1 VTLLFT
7 ESQIDKLFVSNREE
21 AIRKLSELQIYSGKT
36 PTFTGLG
43 GWVYEQTLHYCIK
56 REMQRLKIKAAIS
69 EQVTFHS
76 RVKADL
82 TVGKVAVEIKS
93 RGLFDSTSA
102 AKYGAYAKAAK
113 EKGYKYLFVTRQEN
127 YKRYK
132 TAIMREI
139 GRQNTFFLNVDGDW
153 KRFIERLVE
162 LLA

>member
-1 VTLLFT
+1 MFLYT

-21 AIRKLSELQIYSGKT
+21 AVRKLSELQVHSGRR

-56 REMQRLKIKAAIS
+56 REMQRLKIKAAIN

-93 RGLFDSTSA
+93 RGLFDATSA
-102 AKYGAYAKAAK
+102 AKYGTYSRAAK

-127 YKRYK
+127 YKPYQK
-132 TAIMREI
+132 AIRQEL
-139 GRQNTFFLNVDGDW
+139 GRQNTFFLDVDGDW

-162 LLA
+162 LLT